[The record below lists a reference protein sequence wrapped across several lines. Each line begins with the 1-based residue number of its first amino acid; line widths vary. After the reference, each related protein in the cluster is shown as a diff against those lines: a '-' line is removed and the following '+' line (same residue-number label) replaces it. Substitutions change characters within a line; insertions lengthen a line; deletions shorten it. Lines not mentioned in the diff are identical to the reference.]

1 MKTRLLK
8 RLRREADNLYSIFPT
23 CKIHNNQM
31 KMVWQVKRL
40 FGMKEIV
47 YVESE
52 DELFALELYKEL
64 KRDHIFYE
72 LMYLKN
78 KQLRKL

>member
-8 RLRREADNLYSIFPT
+8 RLRRKADNLYFIFPT
-23 CKIHNNQM
+23 CKIYNNQM

-40 FGMKEIV
+40 VGMKEIV

-64 KRDHIFYE
+64 KREHILYE
-72 LMYLKN
+72 VMYLKN

>member
-8 RLRREADNLYSIFPT
+8 RLRREVDNLYSIFPT
-23 CKIHNNQM
+23 YRIYNNQM
-31 KMVWQVKRL
+31 KMVWQVCRL
-40 FGMKEIV
+40 LGMEKIV

-64 KRDHIFYE
+64 KRDHILYE
-72 LMYLKN
+72 VMCLKN

>member
-8 RLRREADNLYSIFPT
+8 RLRREADNLYSIFPS
-23 CKIHNNQM
+23 CKTHNNQM
-31 KMVWQVKRL
+31 KIVYQVKRL
-40 FGMKEIV
+40 FGMEEIV

-52 DELFALELYKEL
+52 DELFALELYNEL
-64 KRDHIFYE
+64 KREHILYE
-72 LMYLKN
+72 VMYLKN

>member
-8 RLRREADNLYSIFPT
+8 RLRREVDNLYSIFPT
-23 CKIHNNQM
+23 CRIYNNQI
-31 KMVWQVKRL
+31 KKVWQVKGL
-40 FGMKEIV
+40 VGMKEIV

-52 DELFALELYKEL
+52 DELFALELYNEL
-64 KRDHIFYE
+64 KRERILYE
-72 LMYLKN
+72 VLYLKN

>member
-1 MKTRLLK
+1 
-8 RLRREADNLYSIFPT
+8 
-23 CKIHNNQM
+23 
-31 KMVWQVKRL
+31 
-40 FGMKEIV
+40 MKEIV